1 MHQLGPIIHAA
12 LPHLSFQTRAIMDAM
27 LLTGGSVG
35 TARHVAF
42 NVGISSRFALARL
55 LAKEGLPPL
64 HRLSGWMTV
73 LHWALESE
81 RSGTALSALT
91 LRAGKE
97 PPASYRLV
105 KRITGARWTE
115 VRDAGA
121 ERVLAGLLDECSQ
134 SGSSA
139 PREATTSPDRS

>member
-42 NVGISSRFALARL
+42 NVGISSRFGLARL

-64 HRLSGWMTV
+64 HRLSGWMAV
-73 LHWALESE
+73 VNWACQWE
-81 RSGTALSALT
+81 RTGASLSRLA
-91 LRAGKE
+91 LRAAKE
-97 PPASYRLV
+97 PPACYRLV
-105 KRITGARWTE
+105 RRITGAPWTV
-115 VRDAGA
+115 VRDSGV
-121 ERVLAGLLDECSQ
+121 EWVLAGLLEEC
-134 SGSSA
+134 
-139 PREATTSPDRS
+139 